1 MTSQNPFSNIT
12 EADINLNPVQEQKKR
27 GFFAWLF
34 GSKPEA
40 QITSV
45 QFANTS
51 PNREKVQGILNEAL
65 TVQTEET
72 MRKQL
77 FDETVK
83 SKQNYDL
90 KNDSEKKFYIGVV
103 TGFLTDF
110 EKSRNK
116 LNVLS
121 RKLTDIKVLNMTPAE
136 NKDLELEAVIN
147 TQQDNI
153 AALYARI
160 GTYMKEVVVEIKSV
174 K

>member
-90 KNDSEKKFYIGVV
+90 KNESEKKFYVGVV

-110 EKSRNK
+110 EKARNK

-121 RKLTDIKVLNMTPAE
+121 TKMTQVKVDNMTPADK
-136 NKDLELEAVIN
+136 KDNELEVVIN
-147 TQQDNI
+147 VQQNNI

-160 GTYMKEVVVEIKSV
+160 GTYMKEVAAEINRTK
-174 K
+174 